1 MPKSPYRDKLRGA
14 RPSRVRPLNELLAS
28 RLPRNDVQVAVT
40 QGAAALAETRA
51 WLCAELPEDLA
62 SHVVQALERNGEL
75 IVFTESGAWAG
86 RLALTIG
93 EIRTRLSPRLGTEA
107 RVAVKVMP
115 GGRYRR

>member
-1 MPKSPYRDKLRGA
+1 
-14 RPSRVRPLNELLAS
+14 VRPLNELLAS
-28 RLPRNDVQVAVT
+28 RLPRNDVQLAVT

-51 WLCAELPEDLA
+51 WLCAQLPEDVA
-62 SHVVQALERNGEL
+62 AHVVQALERNGEL

-86 RLALTIG
+86 RLALMIG
-93 EIRTRLSPRLGTEA
+93 EIRTQLTPRLAAEA